1 MQRFH
6 RARNGCLAALA
17 IAAMAIGTPAFALQ
31 AVQPQVSG
39 HVTAIAGDTA
49 ISVDGKQ
56 YLIGAGT
63 AAYSSVQT
71 IHVGDQVSL
80 ILDGP
85 ANSAAS
91 HVIVIL
97 PAAHQ

>member
-1 MQRFH
+1 
-6 RARNGCLAALA
+6 
-17 IAAMAIGTPAFALQ
+17 
-31 AVQPQVSG
+31 
-39 HVTAIAGDTA
+39 
-49 ISVDGKQ
+49 VDGKQ